1 MKKFDFNT
9 IENFDDHINKSIPN
23 YNYLIENII
32 GLSDYFIEKDSIVY
46 DLGCSTGKLLR
57 KVTKEANK
65 IGIDIAKLIPEKDDL
80 ENNIQ
85 YLNLD
90 LNKGFRLKNASLV
103 YSIFTMQFL
112 KRPARTNYIKNI
124 YNGLNTGGALILCE
138 KIYQKDGFFQE
149 IMAFTHYDYKC
160 KNFTEKEIITKERD
174 LRYIMKPDTLEE
186 NINMLKAAGFTKIT
200 QFWQSYNFIGLIAIK

>member
-9 IENFDDHINKSIPN
+9 IENFDDHIDKSIPN

-32 GLSDYFIEKDSIVY
+32 GLSDYFLEKESIVY

-57 KVTKEANK
+57 QLSKETKK
-65 IGIDIAKLIPEKDDL
+65 IGIDIAELLPKENDKG
-80 ENNIQ
+80 NNIEYKNQ
-85 YLNLD
+85 D
-90 LNKGFRLKNASLV
+90 LNKNFKISNASIV

-112 KRPARTNYIKNI
+112 KRPCRKDYIKNI
-124 YNGLNTGGALILCE
+124 YDGLNTGAALILCE
-138 KIYQKDGFFQE
+138 KIYQKEGLFQE
-149 IMAFTHYDYKC
+149 IIAFTHYDYKC
-160 KNFTEKEIITKERD
+160 RNFSEKEIIAKERD

-186 NINMLKAAGFTKIT
+186 NISMLKAAGFTKIT